1 MFCQKTIKIKELGI
15 KNIFSLSKKQSYFF
29 FSCFPYLEYFFSLI
43 LEQSDFLPPQI
54 WVILKQMFIVLVEVV
69 FFFYSN

>member
-1 MFCQKTIKIKELGI
+1 MFCQKNIKIKELGI

-43 LEQSDFLPPQI
+43 LEQSDFLPPPDLGYSETNVHCI
-54 WVILKQMFIVLVEVV
+54 GRG
-69 FFFYSN
+69 FFFL